1 MNSPFKFPH
10 RVRIHDGECGAVAR
24 ALHHKAKIDS
34 LPAVTKNV
42 FVTTNERKTMSKK
55 TSFKRLA
62 LVVVSALG
70 FGFLSAAP
78 SSATVSNVAISTPTA
93 GSATF
98 ISGLS
103 GGVIS
108 DTTTAASFTV
118 TGLMTTSYDTMTV
131 RLYENT
137 KPTNGVAATS
147 VKISV
152 RDTTTANTFVAQ
164 GGTAVGTAGTTTRA
178 RFNKYHTGNSAYGG
192 GAGGQLSEPPVGVQ
206 ARGNLLYDSATVGGG
221 YDIVGGGGNT
231 AGARGND
238 FGNVGATF
246 NVNLE
251 TGTTYTTGTY
261 TYTVLVTVYSYTGN
275 SQITHSWAQTTTQ
288 ATVSIVVGAAATA
301 TAAAGK
307 LPAAAGATA
316 FIGTAASPGSDAVVS
331 SVATASTTPAAYIQV
346 KENNENGDA
355 GVAEDSLTA
364 TITGPGL
371 ICSGDVCGKSL
382 SKVVL
387 ASGVANL
394 TVRADGTAGTAT
406 INISSTVVTF
416 APKQVTFYAKAAKTL
431 TPTVRFPIL
440 GIGANTGAIGVTA
453 VDADGIAW
461 TGTAYIYATSAA
473 SALIAGSE
481 TPAACSWAATTGIR
495 CNITGTLVGTAK
507 FKIIDAATVATA
519 TASSDEFSVTVAAG
533 SPGSVKLSF
542 DKATYAP
549 FEKAKITVTVLDTN
563 GGGLPAQ
570 TVSNVFAA
578 GGITTSVGF
587 SQSSDTLTATDVVLQ
602 AASSS
607 ATGAVAGS
615 QVYFVYMPASGG
627 DVTISATGS
636 TGLPVAARVA
646 VSATAK
652 VVSAAETAASTAATT
667 AAAAQAAA
675 EAATDAAAEA
685 IDAANAATD
694 AANLAAE
701 AADAA
706 TVAAEE
712 ARDAADA
719 ATAAVEELATQVATL
734 MAALKAQIT
743 TLANTVAKI
752 AKKVKA

>member
-1 MNSPFKFPH
+1 MNSAFKFPH
-10 RVRIHDGECGAVAR
+10 RVRIHGGECGAVAR
-24 ALHHKAKIDS
+24 ALHHEARNS

-55 TSFKRLA
+55 TNFKRLA

-70 FGFLSAAP
+70 FGLLSVAP
-78 SSATVSNVAISTPTA
+78 TVATTTNTAVSTPTA

-98 ISGLS
+98 RSGSS
-103 GGVIS
+103 GVV
-108 DTTTAASFTV
+108 DTDSTTAATFTV
-118 TGLMTTSYDTMTV
+118 SALMSSLGDSITV
-131 RLYENT
+131 LFYEKS
-137 KPTNGVAATS
+137 KPTSTALNPTAVTLA
-147 VKISV
+147 V
-152 RDTTTANTFVAQ
+152 RETTTANTYVGIGAAFGGATPVSAGFSKYNNTYTQNDSQSVGGLGVA
-164 GGTAVGTAGTTTRA
+164 TAGQKTARTTV
-178 RFNKYHTGNSAYGG
+178 FPNGYVIQ
-192 GAGGQLSEPPVGVQ
+192 AGGYSAAGSTTIGSTTGLVGAKFEVH
-206 ARGNLLYDSATVGGG
+206 LET
-221 YDIVGGGGNT
+221 NT
-231 AGARGND
+231 A
-238 FGNVGATF
+238 
-246 NVNLE
+246 
-251 TGTTYTTGTY
+251 YTVGTY
-261 TYTVLVTVYSYTGN
+261 TYTVLVTSYSNTGA
-275 SQITHSWAQTTTQ
+275 SSLPTQ
-288 ATVSIVVGAAATA
+288 SSTSFDVSIVVGASAATVLA
-301 TAAAGK
+301 SGK

-316 FIGTAASPGSDAVVS
+316 FIGTAASPASDSVISA
-331 SVATASTTPAAYIQV
+331 VATASTTPVAYIQV
-346 KENNENGDA
+346 KENNENADA

-394 TVRADGTAGTAT
+394 TVRADGTAGTST
-406 INISSTVVTF
+406 INISSSVVTF
-416 APKQVTFYAKAAKTL
+416 AAKSVTFYAKAAKTL
-431 TPTVRFPIL
+431 TPTVRHPVL
-440 GIGANTGAIGVTA
+440 AVGGNTGAVGVTA
-453 VDADGIAW
+453 VDADGISW

-481 TPAACSWAATTGIR
+481 TPASCSWTVTTGIR
-495 CNITGTLVGTAK
+495 CNITGKLVGTAK
-507 FKIIDAATVATA
+507 FKVIDAATVATA
-519 TASSDEFSVTVAAG
+519 TASSDEFSVTVSAG
-533 SPGSVKLSF
+533 TPGSVKLSF

-570 TVSNVFAA
+570 TVSSVFAA

-607 ATGAVAGS
+607 TTGVVAGS

-627 DVTISATGS
+627 DVKITATGS

-646 VSATAK
+646 VSATAT
-652 VVSAAETAASTAATT
+652 VVSAAETSAATAATT

>member
-1 MNSPFKFPH
+1 MHNA
-10 RVRIHDGECGAVAR
+10 VR
-24 ALHHKAKIDS
+24 
-34 LPAVTKNV
+34 
-42 FVTTNERKTMSKK
+42 
-55 TSFKRLA
+55 
-62 LVVVSALG
+62 
-70 FGFLSAAP
+70 
-78 SSATVSNVAISTPTA
+78 
-93 GSATF
+93 
-98 ISGLS
+98 
-103 GGVIS
+103 
-108 DTTTAASFTV
+108 
-118 TGLMTTSYDTMTV
+118 
-131 RLYENT
+131 
-137 KPTNGVAATS
+137 
-147 VKISV
+147 ISV
-152 RDTTTANTFVAQ
+152 RETTTANTFVNSQNGRVSA
-164 GGTAVGTAGTTTRA
+164 GGGVLSAYY
-178 RFNKYHTGNSAYGG
+178 NKYNVGPFAVPNLTG
-192 GAGGQLSEPPVGVQ
+192 GAGFSAAANGFGWS
-206 ARGNLLYDSATVGGG
+206 YDSATVGGG
-221 YDIVGGGGNT
+221 FDILSGGST
-231 AGARGND
+231 PAGLRDTNYGLT
-238 FGNVGATF
+238 GATF

-251 TGTTYTTGTY
+251 TGTTYIVGAY
-261 TYTVLVTVYSYTGN
+261 TYVALVTTHSYATGSYTT
-275 SQITHSWAQTTTQ
+275 STTQ
-288 ATVSIVVGAAATA
+288 ATITINVAASATA
-301 TAAAGK
+301 TSAAGK

-316 FIGTAASPGSDAVVS
+316 FIGTSASPGSDVVIS
-331 SVATASTTPAAYIQV
+331 AVATASTTPVAYIQV
-346 KENNENGDA
+346 KENNENGTA

-387 ASGVANL
+387 ASGVADL
-394 TVRADGTAGTAT
+394 TVRADGTAGTST
-406 INISSTVVTF
+406 INISSSVVTF
-416 APKQVTFYAKAAKTL
+416 AAKSVTFYAKAAKTL
-431 TPTVRFPIL
+431 TPTVRHPIL
-440 GIGANTGAIGVTA
+440 AVGANTGAVGVTA
-453 VDADGIAW
+453 VDADGISW

-481 TPAACSWAATTGIR
+481 TPASCSWAATTGIR
-495 CNITGTLVGTAK
+495 CNITGKLVGTAK
-507 FKIIDAATVATA
+507 FKVIDAATVATA
-519 TASSDEFSVTVAAG
+519 TASSDEFSVTVSAG
-533 SPGSVKLSF
+533 TPGSVTLSF

-578 GGITTSVGF
+578 GGITSSVGF